1 MLLKYCYNCYFF
13 EESTTDSDDDGTG
26 DDVIIATDEDDDG
39 WESGTSGPSYMED
52 FPDGCSSVSEDDEP
66 DSAPIRSD
74 TYILSERSHCIDDPK
89 VQDFDNET
97 FLLENGELA
106 EKFRNKAGSSPS
118 KLAQDSLEEA
128 NGYQDKHQNSDERVC
143 DATYIIGSSTQH
155 KPLRDKELSSV
166 YKKPVSV
173 VQPFISSNA
182 KSVDVAASLEKTSS
196 SSEDYLNIKAFITR
210 LSMNISHASCSGNT
224 CSRSKALKLK
234 RNNIDYA
241 KMDSSPTKRRSI
253 SLCKVPGSL
262 IRDEQGSNID
272 GCQMD
277 SPIKS
282 PSNRELA
289 TLSGHRN
296 ALLLQ
301 SPVSPEQPSRSS
313 KTLRRRSSQL
323 LKASGDAISR
333 DLKFMEEK
341 KRECLTQ
348 KSSPKRKSRVWRG
361 TFLKERCISL
371 NYSPATK
378 QSSRDSAPETASQ
391 HDSSETLLNC
401 RAETEITRS
410 SIHNNLIPK
419 CNFSSTQQNSVI
431 FQESNEAAMDK
442 LKECKGQV
450 EAKSGAT
457 FKSKQGHKLLCSKD
471 GNIFSSSSHGTP
483 GKAKPLTKK
492 SDFSPTE
499 MRNGRGRKVLCKPG
513 VGGRTEK
520 SGEKSLPLL
529 ENFADDRDNDDKR
542 NSLSKAVD
550 SGKHHKREIS
560 RAFDEFV
567 STNDS
572 SFATQPFTSA
582 WRKGLETKEKKQGTV
597 TLCSSNPRGRVKNSI
612 ALSGDLQCI
621 SSFSGRSPARKRT
634 ARESVALD
642 TTDLLPRKQPKRG
655 SSVSICLQQGPTPH
669 FSSQSPHWLEKE
681 STPIKGKE
689 VKRLRVEG
697 FSSKDMKLL
706 SPIRRAVARSCDSK
720 LEGPSSPCKGLGSC
734 DKSFCFECC

>member
-1 MLLKYCYNCYFF
+1 
-13 EESTTDSDDDGTG
+13 
-26 DDVIIATDEDDDG
+26 
-39 WESGTSGPSYMED
+39 MED
-52 FPDGCSSVSEDDEP
+52 FPDGCSSVSEEEKP

-74 TYILSERSHCIDDPK
+74 MYILSERSHCIDDPK
-89 VQDFDNET
+89 VQDLDNET

-106 EKFRNKAGSSPS
+106 EKFQNEAGSSPS
-118 KLAQDSLEEA
+118 KLVQDYFEDA
-128 NGYQDKHQNSDERVC
+128 NGYQDKHQNSDERVS

-155 KPLRDKELSSV
+155 NPLRDKELSNV

-173 VQPFISSNA
+173 VQPFISSNT
-182 KSVDVAASLEKTSS
+182 KSVDVASSLEKTSS

-210 LSMNISHASCSGNT
+210 LSMNISHASCSSKT

-234 RNNIDYA
+234 RNNIDSA
-241 KMDSSPTKRRSI
+241 EMNSSPTKRRSI
-253 SLCKVPGSL
+253 SLCKMPGSL
-262 IRDEQGSNID
+262 IRGEEGSNID
-272 GCQMD
+272 GCPID

-282 PSNRELA
+282 PCTRERA

-323 LKASGDAISR
+323 LRASVGAISR
-333 DLKFMEEK
+333 SLKFTEETKMEYLK
-341 KRECLTQ
+341 Q
-348 KSSPKRKSRVWRG
+348 KSSPKRKSQVWRG
-361 TFLKERCISL
+361 TFLKERNIFSL
-371 NYSPATK
+371 NHSPATK
-378 QSSRDSAPETASQ
+378 QSSRDSAPETSSP
-391 HDSSETLLNC
+391 HDSSDKLLNC
-401 RAETEITRS
+401 RPETEITRS

-419 CNFSSTQQNSVI
+419 CNFTSTQQNSAI
-431 FQESNEAAMDK
+431 FQESNGAAMDK

-450 EAKSGAT
+450 EAKAGAA
-457 FKSKQGHKLLCSKD
+457 FKSKQGHKLLCSND
-471 GNIFSSSSHGTP
+471 GNIFSSSSQGTRR
-483 GKAKPLTKK
+483 KAKPLTKK

-499 MRNGRGRKVLCKPG
+499 MRNGGARKVLCKPG
-513 VGGRTEK
+513 VGGRIQK
-520 SGEKSLPLL
+520 SGEKSVPLL
-529 ENFADDRDNDDKR
+529 RNFADDRDNDDKR

-550 SGKHHKREIS
+550 SGKNHKREIS

-567 STNDS
+567 STNDRS
-572 SFATQPFTSA
+572 LGMQPFTSA
-582 WRKGLETKEKKQGTV
+582 YRKDLETKEKEQETV

-642 TTDLLPRKQPKRG
+642 SPDLLPRKQPKRG
-655 SSVSICLQQGPTPH
+655 SSVSICLQQGPAPH
-669 FSSQSPHWLEKE
+669 FSSQSPHWQEKE

-689 VKRLRVEG
+689 LNRLRIEG

-720 LEGPSSPCKGLGSC
+720 LEGPSSLCKGLGSC

>member
-1 MLLKYCYNCYFF
+1 MLFF
-13 EESTTDSDDDGTG
+13 LESITDSDNDGTE
-26 DDVIIATDEDDDG
+26 DDVITDEDDDG
-39 WESGTSGPSYMED
+39 WESGTSGPSYMEN
-52 FPDGCSSVSEDDEP
+52 FPDGCSSVSEEEEP
-66 DSAPIRSD
+66 DSAPITSD

-89 VQDFDNET
+89 VQDFDDET
-97 FLLENGELA
+97 FLLENDELA
-106 EKFRNKAGSSPS
+106 EKFRNRAGSSPS
-118 KLAQDSLEEA
+118 NLVQDSLEDA

-155 KPLRDKELSSV
+155 KPLRDKEPSNV

-182 KSVDVAASLEKTSS
+182 KSVDVASSLEKTSS

-210 LSMNISHASCSGNT
+210 LSMNISHASRSGKT

-241 KMDSSPTKRRSI
+241 EMNSSPTKRRSI
-253 SLCKVPGSL
+253 SLCKMPGSL
-262 IRDEQGSNID
+262 FRDEQGSNID

-282 PSNRELA
+282 PCTRERA

-296 ALLLQ
+296 VLLLQ

-323 LKASGDAISR
+323 LTASGGAISR
-333 DLKFMEEK
+333 DLKFTEETK
-341 KRECLTQ
+341 MECLKQ
-348 KSSPKRKSRVWRG
+348 KSSPKRKSQVWRG
-361 TFLKERCISL
+361 TFLKERNIFSL

-378 QSSRDSAPETASQ
+378 QSSRVSAPETASP
-391 HDSSETLLNC
+391 HDSSEKLLNC
-401 RAETEITRS
+401 GPETEITRS
-410 SIHNNLIPK
+410 LIHNNLIPK
-419 CNFSSTQQNSVI
+419 CNFSSTHQNSVI
-431 FQESNEAAMDK
+431 FQESNGAAIDK

-450 EAKSGAT
+450 EAKPGAA

-471 GNIFSSSSHGTP
+471 GNIFSSSSHGTL

-499 MRNGRGRKVLCKPG
+499 MRNSRARKVLCKPG

-520 SGEKSLPLL
+520 SGEKSVPLL
-529 ENFADDRDNDDKR
+529 ENFADDRDNDGKR

-550 SGKHHKREIS
+550 SGKYHKREIS
-560 RAFDEFV
+560 RAFDEFM
-567 STNDS
+567 STNDC
-572 SFATQPFTSA
+572 SFGMQPFTSA
-582 WRKGLETKEKKQGTV
+582 CRKDLVTKEKEQRTS
-597 TLCSSNPRGRVKNSI
+597 TLCRSSSRGRVKNSI
-612 ALSGDLQCI
+612 SLSGDLQCI
-621 SSFSGRSPARKRT
+621 SSFLGRSPARKRT

-642 TTDLLPRKQPKRG
+642 TPDLLPRKQPKRG

-669 FSSQSPHWLEKE
+669 FSSHSLHWQEKE

-689 VKRLRVEG
+689 LKRLRVEG

-720 LEGPSSPCKGLGSC
+720 LERPSSPCKGLGSC

>member
-1 MLLKYCYNCYFF
+1 MLFF
-13 EESTTDSDDDGTG
+13 LESITDSDNDGTE

-39 WESGTSGPSYMED
+39 WESGTSGPSYMEN
-52 FPDGCSSVSEDDEP
+52 FPDGCSSVSEEEEP
-66 DSAPIRSD
+66 DSAPITSD
-74 TYILSERSHCIDDPK
+74 TYILSERSLCIDDPK

-97 FLLENGELA
+97 FLLENDELA
-106 EKFRNKAGSSPS
+106 EKFRNRAGSSPS
-118 KLAQDSLEEA
+118 NLVQDSLEDA

-155 KPLRDKELSSV
+155 KPLRDKEPSNV

-182 KSVDVAASLEKTSS
+182 KSVDVASSLEKTSS

-210 LSMNISHASCSGNT
+210 LSMNISHASRSGKT

-241 KMDSSPTKRRSI
+241 EMNSSPTKRRSI
-253 SLCKVPGSL
+253 SLCKMPGSL
-262 IRDEQGSNID
+262 FREEQGSNID

-282 PSNRELA
+282 PCTRERA

-323 LKASGDAISR
+323 LKASGDAVSR
-333 DLKFMEEK
+333 DLKFTEEK
-341 KRECLTQ
+341 KMECLKQ
-348 KSSPKRKSRVWRG
+348 KSSPKNKNI
-361 TFLKERCISL
+361 FSL

-378 QSSRDSAPETASQ
+378 QSSRVSAPETASP
-391 HDSSETLLNC
+391 HDSSEKLLNC
-401 RAETEITRS
+401 GPETEITRS
-410 SIHNNLIPK
+410 LIHNNLIPK
-419 CNFSSTQQNSVI
+419 CNFSSTHQNSVI
-431 FQESNEAAMDK
+431 FQESNGAAIDK

-450 EAKSGAT
+450 EAKPGAA

-471 GNIFSSSSHGTP
+471 GNIFISSSQGTP
-483 GKAKPLTKK
+483 RKAKPLTKK

-499 MRNGRGRKVLCKPG
+499 MRNSRARKVLCKPG

-520 SGEKSLPLL
+520 SGEKSVPLL
-529 ENFADDRDNDDKR
+529 ENFADDRDNDGKR

-550 SGKHHKREIS
+550 SGKYHKREIS
-560 RAFDEFV
+560 RAFDEFM
-567 STNDS
+567 STNDC
-572 SFATQPFTSA
+572 SFGMQPFTSA
-582 WRKGLETKEKKQGTV
+582 CRKDLVTEEKEQRTS
-597 TLCSSNPRGRVKNSI
+597 TLCSSSSSGRVKNSI
-612 ALSGDLQCI
+612 SLSGDLQCI

-642 TTDLLPRKQPKRG
+642 TPDLLPRKQPKRG
-655 SSVSICLQQGPTPH
+655 SSVSICLQKGPTPH
-669 FSSQSPHWLEKE
+669 FSSQSLHWQEKE

-689 VKRLRVEG
+689 LKRLRVEG

-720 LEGPSSPCKGLGSC
+720 LERPSSPCKGFGSC

>member
-1 MLLKYCYNCYFF
+1 MLFF
-13 EESTTDSDDDGTG
+13 LESITDSDNDGTE

-39 WESGTSGPSYMED
+39 WESGTSGPSYMEN
-52 FPDGCSSVSEDDEP
+52 FPDGCSSVSEEEEP
-66 DSAPIRSD
+66 DSAPITSD
-74 TYILSERSHCIDDPK
+74 TYILSERSLCIDDPK

-97 FLLENGELA
+97 FLLENDELA
-106 EKFRNKAGSSPS
+106 EKFRNRAGSSPS
-118 KLAQDSLEEA
+118 NLVQDSLEDA

-155 KPLRDKELSSV
+155 KPLRDKEPSNV

-182 KSVDVAASLEKTSS
+182 KSVDVASSLEKTSS

-210 LSMNISHASCSGNT
+210 LSMNISHASRSGKT

-241 KMDSSPTKRRSI
+241 EMNSSPTKRRSI
-253 SLCKVPGSL
+253 SLCKMPGSL
-262 IRDEQGSNID
+262 FRDEQGSNID

-282 PSNRELA
+282 PCTRERA

-323 LKASGDAISR
+323 LKASGDAVSR
-333 DLKFMEEK
+333 DLKFTEEK
-341 KRECLTQ
+341 KMECLKQ
-348 KSSPKRKSRVWRG
+348 KSNPKRKSQVWRG
-361 TFLKERCISL
+361 TFLKERNIFSL
-371 NYSPATK
+371 NHSPATK
-378 QSSRDSAPETASQ
+378 QSSRVSAPETASP
-391 HDSSETLLNC
+391 HDSSEKLLNC
-401 RAETEITRS
+401 GPETEITRS
-410 SIHNNLIPK
+410 LIHNNLIPK
-419 CNFSSTQQNSVI
+419 CIFSSTHQNSVI
-431 FQESNEAAMDK
+431 FQESNGVAIDK

-450 EAKSGAT
+450 EAKPDAA

-471 GNIFSSSSHGTP
+471 GNIFISSSQGTP
-483 GKAKPLTKK
+483 RKAKPLTKK

-499 MRNGRGRKVLCKPG
+499 MRNSRARKVLCKPG

-520 SGEKSLPLL
+520 SGEKSVPLL
-529 ENFADDRDNDDKR
+529 ENFADDRDNDGKR

-550 SGKHHKREIS
+550 SGKYHKREIS
-560 RAFDEFV
+560 RAFDEFM
-567 STNDS
+567 STNDC
-572 SFATQPFTSA
+572 SFGMQPFTSA
-582 WRKGLETKEKKQGTV
+582 CRKDLVTEEKEQRTS
-597 TLCSSNPRGRVKNSI
+597 TLCSSSSSGRVKKNIS
-612 ALSGDLQCI
+612 LSGDLQCI

-642 TTDLLPRKQPKRG
+642 TPDLLPRKQPKRG
-655 SSVSICLQQGPTPH
+655 SSVSICLQKGPTPH
-669 FSSQSPHWLEKE
+669 FSSQSLHWQEKE

-689 VKRLRVEG
+689 LKRLRVEG

-720 LEGPSSPCKGLGSC
+720 LERPSSPCKGFGSC

>member
-1 MLLKYCYNCYFF
+1 MLFF
-13 EESTTDSDDDGTG
+13 LESITDSDNDGTE

-39 WESGTSGPSYMED
+39 WESGTSGPSYMEN
-52 FPDGCSSVSEDDEP
+52 FPDGCSSVSEEEEP
-66 DSAPIRSD
+66 DSAPITSD
-74 TYILSERSHCIDDPK
+74 TYILSERSLCIDDPK

-97 FLLENGELA
+97 FLLENDELA
-106 EKFRNKAGSSPS
+106 EKFRNRAGSSPS
-118 KLAQDSLEEA
+118 NLVQDSLEDA

-155 KPLRDKELSSV
+155 KPLRDKEPSNV

-173 VQPFISSNA
+173 VQPFISSNV
-182 KSVDVAASLEKTSS
+182 KSVDVASSLEKTSS

-210 LSMNISHASCSGNT
+210 LSMNISHASRAGKT
-224 CSRSKALKLK
+224 CSLSKALKLK

-241 KMDSSPTKRRSI
+241 EMNSSPTKRRSI
-253 SLCKVPGSL
+253 SLCKMPGSL
-262 IRDEQGSNID
+262 FRDEQGSNID

-282 PSNRELA
+282 PCTRERA

-323 LKASGDAISR
+323 LKASGDAVSR
-333 DLKFMEEK
+333 DLKFTEEK
-341 KRECLTQ
+341 KMECLKQ
-348 KSSPKRKSRVWRG
+348 KSSPKRKSQVWRG
-361 TFLKERCISL
+361 TFLKERNIFSL

-378 QSSRDSAPETASQ
+378 QSSRVSAPETASP
-391 HDSSETLLNC
+391 HDSSEKLLNC
-401 RAETEITRS
+401 GPETEITRS
-410 SIHNNLIPK
+410 LIHNNLIPK
-419 CNFSSTQQNSVI
+419 CNFSSTHQNSVI
-431 FQESNEAAMDK
+431 FQESNGAAIDK

-450 EAKSGAT
+450 EAKPGAA

-471 GNIFSSSSHGTP
+471 GNIFISSSQGTP
-483 GKAKPLTKK
+483 RKAKPLTKK

-499 MRNGRGRKVLCKPG
+499 MRNSRARKVLCKPG

-520 SGEKSLPLL
+520 SGEKSVPLL
-529 ENFADDRDNDDKR
+529 ENFADDRDNDGKR

-550 SGKHHKREIS
+550 SGKYHKREIS
-560 RAFDEFV
+560 RAFDEFM
-567 STNDS
+567 STNDC
-572 SFATQPFTSA
+572 SFGMQPFTSA
-582 WRKGLETKEKKQGTV
+582 CRKDLVTEEKEQRTS
-597 TLCSSNPRGRVKNSI
+597 TLCSSSSSGRVKNSI
-612 ALSGDLQCI
+612 SLSGDLQCI

-642 TTDLLPRKQPKRG
+642 TPDLLPRKQPKRG
-655 SSVSICLQQGPTPH
+655 SSVSICLQKGPTPH
-669 FSSQSPHWLEKE
+669 FSSQSLHWQEKE

-689 VKRLRVEG
+689 LKRLRVEG

-720 LEGPSSPCKGLGSC
+720 LERPSSPCKGFGSC

>member
-1 MLLKYCYNCYFF
+1 MLFF
-13 EESTTDSDDDGTG
+13 LESITDSDNDGTE

-39 WESGTSGPSYMED
+39 WESGTSGPSYMEN
-52 FPDGCSSVSEDDEP
+52 FPDGCSSVSEEEEP
-66 DSAPIRSD
+66 DSAPITSD
-74 TYILSERSHCIDDPK
+74 TYILSERSLCIDDPK

-97 FLLENGELA
+97 FLLENDELA
-106 EKFRNKAGSSPS
+106 EKFRNRAGSSPS
-118 KLAQDSLEEA
+118 NLVQDSLEDA

-155 KPLRDKELSSV
+155 KPLRDKEPSNV

-182 KSVDVAASLEKTSS
+182 KSVDVASSLEKTSS
-196 SSEDYLNIKAFITR
+196 SSEDYFNIKAFITR
-210 LSMNISHASCSGNT
+210 LSMNISHASRSGKT
-224 CSRSKALKLK
+224 CSCSKALKLK

-241 KMDSSPTKRRSI
+241 EMNSSPTKRRSI
-253 SLCKVPGSL
+253 SLCKMPGSL
-262 IRDEQGSNID
+262 FREEQGSNID

-282 PSNRELA
+282 PCTRERA

-313 KTLRRRSSQL
+313 QTLRRRSSQL
-323 LKASGDAISR
+323 LKASGDAVSR
-333 DLKFMEEK
+333 DLKFTEEK
-341 KRECLTQ
+341 KMECLKQ
-348 KSSPKRKSRVWRG
+348 KSSPKRKSQVWRG
-361 TFLKERCISL
+361 TFLKERNIFSL

-378 QSSRDSAPETASQ
+378 QSSRVSAPETASP
-391 HDSSETLLNC
+391 HDSSEKLLNC
-401 RAETEITRS
+401 GPETEITRS
-410 SIHNNLIPK
+410 LIHNNLIPK
-419 CNFSSTQQNSVI
+419 CNFSSTHQNSVI
-431 FQESNEAAMDK
+431 FQESNGAAIDK

-450 EAKSGAT
+450 EAKPGAA

-471 GNIFSSSSHGTP
+471 GNIFISSSQGTP
-483 GKAKPLTKK
+483 RKAKPLTKK

-499 MRNGRGRKVLCKPG
+499 MRNSRARKVLCKPG

-520 SGEKSLPLL
+520 SGEKSVPLL
-529 ENFADDRDNDDKR
+529 ENFADDRDNDGKR

-550 SGKHHKREIS
+550 SGKYHKREIS
-560 RAFDEFV
+560 RAFDEFM
-567 STNDS
+567 STNDC
-572 SFATQPFTSA
+572 SFGMQPFTSA
-582 WRKGLETKEKKQGTV
+582 YRKDLVTEEKEQRTS
-597 TLCSSNPRGRVKNSI
+597 TLCSSSSSGRVKNSI
-612 ALSGDLQCI
+612 SLSGDLQCI

-642 TTDLLPRKQPKRG
+642 TPDLLPRKQPKRG
-655 SSVSICLQQGPTPH
+655 SSVSICLQKGPTPH
-669 FSSQSPHWLEKE
+669 FSSQSLHWQEKE

-689 VKRLRVEG
+689 LKRLRVEG

-720 LEGPSSPCKGLGSC
+720 LERPSSPCKGFGSC

>member
-1 MLLKYCYNCYFF
+1 MLFF
-13 EESTTDSDDDGTG
+13 LESITDSDNDGTE

-39 WESGTSGPSYMED
+39 WESGTSGPSYMEN
-52 FPDGCSSVSEDDEP
+52 FPDGCSSVSEEEEP
-66 DSAPIRSD
+66 DSAPITSD
-74 TYILSERSHCIDDPK
+74 TYILSERSLCIDDPK

-97 FLLENGELA
+97 FLLENDELA
-106 EKFRNKAGSSPS
+106 EKFRNRAGSSPS
-118 KLAQDSLEEA
+118 NLVQDSLEDA

-155 KPLRDKELSSV
+155 KPLRDKEPSNV

-182 KSVDVAASLEKTSS
+182 KSVDVASSLEKTSS

-210 LSMNISHASCSGNT
+210 LSMNISHASRSGKT

-241 KMDSSPTKRRSI
+241 EMNSSPTKRRSI
-253 SLCKVPGSL
+253 SLCKMPGSL
-262 IRDEQGSNID
+262 FRDEQGSNID

-282 PSNRELA
+282 PCTRERA

-323 LKASGDAISR
+323 LKASGDAVSR
-333 DLKFMEEK
+333 DLKFTEEK
-341 KRECLTQ
+341 KMECLKQ
-348 KSSPKRKSRVWRG
+348 KSNPKRKSQVWRG
-361 TFLKERCISL
+361 TFLKERNIFSL

-378 QSSRDSAPETASQ
+378 QSSRVSAPETASP
-391 HDSSETLLNC
+391 HDSSEKLLNC
-401 RAETEITRS
+401 GPETEITRS
-410 SIHNNLIPK
+410 LIHNNLIPK
-419 CNFSSTQQNSVI
+419 CIFSSTHQNSVI
-431 FQESNEAAMDK
+431 FQESNGVAIDK

-450 EAKSGAT
+450 EAKPGAA

-471 GNIFSSSSHGTP
+471 GNIFISSSQGTP
-483 GKAKPLTKK
+483 RKAKPLTKK

-499 MRNGRGRKVLCKPG
+499 MRNSRARKVLCKPG

-520 SGEKSLPLL
+520 SGEKSVPLL
-529 ENFADDRDNDDKR
+529 ENFADDRDNDGKR

-550 SGKHHKREIS
+550 SGKYHKREIS
-560 RAFDEFV
+560 RAFDEFM
-567 STNDS
+567 STNDC
-572 SFATQPFTSA
+572 SFGMQPFTSA
-582 WRKGLETKEKKQGTV
+582 CRKDLVTEEKEQRTS
-597 TLCSSNPRGRVKNSI
+597 TLCSSSSSGRVKNSI
-612 ALSGDLQCI
+612 SLSGDLQCI

-642 TTDLLPRKQPKRG
+642 TPDLLPRKQPKRG
-655 SSVSICLQQGPTPH
+655 SSVSICLQKGPTPH
-669 FSSQSPHWLEKE
+669 FSSQSLHWQEKE

-689 VKRLRVEG
+689 LKRLRVEG

-720 LEGPSSPCKGLGSC
+720 LERPSSPCKGFGSC

>member
-1 MLLKYCYNCYFF
+1 
-13 EESTTDSDDDGTG
+13 
-26 DDVIIATDEDDDG
+26 
-39 WESGTSGPSYMED
+39 MED
-52 FPDGCSSVSEDDEP
+52 FPDGCSSGSEEEEP

-97 FLLENGELA
+97 LVLDNGELA
-106 EKFRNKAGSSPS
+106 EKFRNRAGSSPS
-118 KLAQDSLEEA
+118 KLVQDSLKGA
-128 NGYQDKHQNSDERVC
+128 NGCQDKHQNYDERVC
-143 DATYIIGSSTQH
+143 DATYIIGGSTRH
-155 KPLRDKELSSV
+155 KPQRDEELSSG

-173 VQPFISSNA
+173 VQPFISSNT
-182 KSVDVAASLEKTSS
+182 KSVDVASSLEKTSS

-210 LSMNISHASCSGNT
+210 LSMNISHASCSGKT

-241 KMDSSPTKRRSI
+241 EMNSSPTKRRSI
-253 SLCKVPGSL
+253 SLCKMPGSL
-262 IRDEQGSNID
+262 IRVEQGSNID

-282 PSNRELA
+282 PCTRERA

-333 DLKFMEEK
+333 DLKITEEK
-341 KRECLTQ
+341 KRECLKQ
-348 KSSPKRKSRVWRG
+348 KSSPKRKSQVWRG
-361 TFLKERCISL
+361 TFLKDRNIFPL

-378 QSSRDSAPETASQ
+378 QSWRGSAPETVSQ
-391 HDSSETLLNC
+391 HDSSEQLLNC
-401 RAETEITRS
+401 RPKAEITRS
-410 SIHNNLIPK
+410 AIHNNLIPK
-419 CNFSSTQQNSVI
+419 CNFSSNQQNSVI
-431 FQESNEAAMDK
+431 FQESNGAVMDK
-442 LKECKGQV
+442 LRECEGKV
-450 EAKSGAT
+450 EAKADAA
-457 FKSKQGHKLLCSKD
+457 FKSKQGHTLSALKD
-471 GNIFSSSSHGTP
+471 GNIFSSSSQGTFR
-483 GKAKPLTKK
+483 KAKPLTKK
-492 SDFSPTE
+492 CDSSPTG
-499 MRNGRGRKVLCKPG
+499 MRNGRARWDLCKPG
-513 VGGRTEK
+513 VGGRIEK
-520 SGEKSLPLL
+520 PGEKSVPLL
-529 ENFADDRDNDDKR
+529 EMIGDGRDNDDKR

-560 RAFDEFV
+560 RAFDEFM
-567 STNDS
+567 STNDRS
-572 SFATQPFTSA
+572 LGMQPFTSA
-582 WRKGLETKEKKQGTV
+582 YRKDLETKEKEQGSV

-621 SSFSGRSPARKRT
+621 SSFSGRSSARKRT

-642 TTDLLPRKQPKRG
+642 TPDVLPRKQPKRG

-669 FSSQSPHWLEKE
+669 FSSQSLHCQEKE

-689 VKRLRVEG
+689 FKRLRVEG

-706 SPIRRAVARSCDSK
+706 SPIRRAVARSCDSN

>member
-1 MLLKYCYNCYFF
+1 MIAIFL
-13 EESTTDSDDDGTG
+13 ESITDSDNDGTE

-39 WESGTSGPSYMED
+39 WESGTSGPSYMEN
-52 FPDGCSSVSEDDEP
+52 FPDGCSSVSEEEEP
-66 DSAPIRSD
+66 DSAPITSD

-97 FLLENGELA
+97 FLLENDELA
-106 EKFRNKAGSSPS
+106 EKFRNRAGSSPS
-118 KLAQDSLEEA
+118 NLVQDSLEDA

-155 KPLRDKELSSV
+155 KPLRDKEPSNV

-182 KSVDVAASLEKTSS
+182 KSVDVASSLEKTSS

-210 LSMNISHASCSGNT
+210 LSMNISHASRSGKT

-241 KMDSSPTKRRSI
+241 EMNSSPTKRRSI
-253 SLCKVPGSL
+253 SLCKMPGSL
-262 IRDEQGSNID
+262 FREEQGSNID

-282 PSNRELA
+282 PCTRERA

-323 LKASGDAISR
+323 LKASGDAVSR
-333 DLKFMEEK
+333 DLKFTEEK
-341 KRECLTQ
+341 KMECLKQ
-348 KSSPKRKSRVWRG
+348 KSSPKRKSQVWRG
-361 TFLKERCISL
+361 TFLKERNIFSL

-378 QSSRDSAPETASQ
+378 QSSRVSAPETASP
-391 HDSSETLLNC
+391 HDSSEKLLNC
-401 RAETEITRS
+401 GPETEITRS
-410 SIHNNLIPK
+410 LIHNNLIPK
-419 CNFSSTQQNSVI
+419 CIFSSTHQNSVI
-431 FQESNEAAMDK
+431 FQESNGVAIDK

-450 EAKSGAT
+450 EAKPDAA

-471 GNIFSSSSHGTP
+471 GNIFISSSQGTP
-483 GKAKPLTKK
+483 RKAKPLTKK

-499 MRNGRGRKVLCKPG
+499 MRNSRARKVLCKPG
-513 VGGRTEK
+513 VEGRTEK
-520 SGEKSLPLL
+520 SGEKSVPLL
-529 ENFADDRDNDDKR
+529 ENFADDRDNDGKR

-550 SGKHHKREIS
+550 SGKYHKREIS
-560 RAFDEFV
+560 RAFDEFM
-567 STNDS
+567 STNDC
-572 SFATQPFTSA
+572 SFGMQPFTSA
-582 WRKGLETKEKKQGTV
+582 CRKDLVTEEKEQRTS
-597 TLCSSNPRGRVKNSI
+597 TLCSSSSSGRVKKNIS
-612 ALSGDLQCI
+612 LSGDLQCI

-642 TTDLLPRKQPKRG
+642 TPDLLPRKQPKRG
-655 SSVSICLQQGPTPH
+655 SSVSICLQKGPTPH
-669 FSSQSPHWLEKE
+669 FSSQSLHWQEKE

-689 VKRLRVEG
+689 LKRLRVEG

-720 LEGPSSPCKGLGSC
+720 LERPSSPCKGFGSC

>member
-1 MLLKYCYNCYFF
+1 MLFF
-13 EESTTDSDDDGTG
+13 LESITDSDNDGTE

-39 WESGTSGPSYMED
+39 WESGTSGPSYMEN
-52 FPDGCSSVSEDDEP
+52 FPDGCSSVSEEEEP
-66 DSAPIRSD
+66 DSAPITSD
-74 TYILSERSHCIDDPK
+74 TYILSERSHSIDDPK

-97 FLLENGELA
+97 FLLENDELA
-106 EKFRNKAGSSPS
+106 EKFRNRAGSSPS
-118 KLAQDSLEEA
+118 NLVQDSLEDA

-155 KPLRDKELSSV
+155 KPLRDKEPSNV

-173 VQPFISSNA
+173 VQPFISSNV
-182 KSVDVAASLEKTSS
+182 KSVDVASSLEKTSS

-210 LSMNISHASCSGNT
+210 LSMNISHASRAGKT
-224 CSRSKALKLK
+224 CSLSKALKLK

-241 KMDSSPTKRRSI
+241 EMNSSPTKRRSI
-253 SLCKVPGSL
+253 SLCKMPGSL
-262 IRDEQGSNID
+262 FRDEQGSNID

-282 PSNRELA
+282 PCTRERA

-323 LKASGDAISR
+323 LKASGDAVSR
-333 DLKFMEEK
+333 DLKFTEEK
-341 KRECLTQ
+341 KMECLKQ
-348 KSSPKRKSRVWRG
+348 KSSPKRKSQVWRG
-361 TFLKERCISL
+361 TFLKERNIFSL
-371 NYSPATK
+371 NYSPETK
-378 QSSRDSAPETASQ
+378 QSSRVSAPETASP
-391 HDSSETLLNC
+391 HDSSEKLLNC
-401 RAETEITRS
+401 GPETEITRS
-410 SIHNNLIPK
+410 LIHNNLIPK
-419 CNFSSTQQNSVI
+419 CNFSSTHQNSVI
-431 FQESNEAAMDK
+431 FQESNGAAIDK
-442 LKECKGQV
+442 LKEWKGQV
-450 EAKSGAT
+450 EAKPGAA
-457 FKSKQGHKLLCSKD
+457 FKSKQGHKLLCSND
-471 GNIFSSSSHGTP
+471 GNIFISSSQGTP
-483 GKAKPLTKK
+483 RKAKPLTKK

-499 MRNGRGRKVLCKPG
+499 MRNSRARKVLCKPG

-520 SGEKSLPLL
+520 SGEKSVPLL
-529 ENFADDRDNDDKR
+529 ENFADDRDNDGKR

-550 SGKHHKREIS
+550 SGKYHKREIS
-560 RAFDEFV
+560 RAFDEFM
-567 STNDS
+567 STNDC
-572 SFATQPFTSA
+572 SFGMQPFTSA
-582 WRKGLETKEKKQGTV
+582 CRKDLVTEEKEQRTS
-597 TLCSSNPRGRVKNSI
+597 TLCSSSSSGRVKNSI
-612 ALSGDLQCI
+612 SLSGDLQCI

-642 TTDLLPRKQPKRG
+642 TPDLLPRKQPKRG
-655 SSVSICLQQGPTPH
+655 SSVSICLQKGPTPH
-669 FSSQSPHWLEKE
+669 FSSQSLHWQEKE

-689 VKRLRVEG
+689 LKRLRVEG

-720 LEGPSSPCKGLGSC
+720 LERPSSPCKGFGSC

>member
-1 MLLKYCYNCYFF
+1 MLFF
-13 EESTTDSDDDGTG
+13 LESITDSDNDGTE
-26 DDVIIATDEDDDG
+26 DDVITDEDDDG

-52 FPDGCSSVSEDDEP
+52 FPDGCSSVSEEEEP
-66 DSAPIRSD
+66 DSAPITSD

-89 VQDFDNET
+89 VQDVDNET

-106 EKFRNKAGSSPS
+106 EKFRNRAGSSPS
-118 KLAQDSLEEA
+118 KLAQDSLEDA
-128 NGYQDKHQNSDERVC
+128 NGYEDKLQNSDERVC

-155 KPLRDKELSSV
+155 KPLRDKEPSNV

-173 VQPFISSNA
+173 VQPFITSNA
-182 KSVDVAASLEKTSS
+182 KSVDVASSLEKTSS

-210 LSMNISHASCSGNT
+210 LSMNISHASRSGKT
-224 CSRSKALKLK
+224 FSRSKALKLK

-241 KMDSSPTKRRSI
+241 EMNSSPSRRRSI

-262 IRDEQGSNID
+262 IRDEQGSDID
-272 GCQMD
+272 GCPMD

-282 PSNRELA
+282 PCTRERA

-323 LKASGDAISR
+323 LTASEGAISR
-333 DLKFMEEK
+333 DLKFTEETK
-341 KRECLTQ
+341 MECLKQ
-348 KSSPKRKSRVWRG
+348 KSSPKRKSQVWRG
-361 TFLKERCISL
+361 TFLKERNMFSL

-378 QSSRDSAPETASQ
+378 QSSRDSAPETASP
-391 HDSSETLLNC
+391 HDSSEKLLNC
-401 RAETEITRS
+401 GPETEITRS
-410 SIHNNLIPK
+410 LIHNNLIPK
-419 CNFSSTQQNSVI
+419 CNFSSTHQNSVI
-431 FQESNEAAMDK
+431 FQESNGAAMDK

-450 EAKSGAT
+450 EAKPGAA

-471 GNIFSSSSHGTP
+471 GNIFSSSSHGTL

-499 MRNGRGRKVLCKPG
+499 MRNSRGRKVLCKRG

-529 ENFADDRDNDDKR
+529 ENFTDDRDKDDKR
-542 NSLSKAVD
+542 NSLSKAVH

-560 RAFDEFV
+560 RAFDEFM
-567 STNDS
+567 STNDC
-572 SFATQPFTSA
+572 SFGMQPFTSA
-582 WRKGLETKEKKQGTV
+582 CRKDLVSKEKEQRTS
-597 TLCSSNPRGRVKNSI
+597 TLCCSSSSRGRVKNSI
-612 ALSGDLQCI
+612 SLSGDLQCI

-642 TTDLLPRKQPKRG
+642 TPDLLPRKQPKRG

-669 FSSQSPHWLEKE
+669 FSSHSLHWQEKE

-689 VKRLRVEG
+689 LKRLRVEG

-720 LEGPSSPCKGLGSC
+720 LERPSSPCKGLGSC

>member
-1 MLLKYCYNCYFF
+1 MLFF
-13 EESTTDSDDDGTG
+13 FLESITDSDNDGTE

-52 FPDGCSSVSEDDEP
+52 FPDGCSSVSEEEEP
-66 DSAPIRSD
+66 DSVPITSD

-106 EKFRNKAGSSPS
+106 EKIRNRAGSSPS
-118 KLAQDSLEEA
+118 KLAQHSLEDA
-128 NGYQDKHQNSDERVC
+128 NDYQDEHQNSDERVC

-155 KPLRDKELSSV
+155 KPLRDKEPSNV

-182 KSVDVAASLEKTSS
+182 KSVDVASSLEKTSS

-210 LSMNISHASCSGNT
+210 LSMNISHASSSGKT

-234 RNNIDYA
+234 RNNIDYGE
-241 KMDSSPTKRRSI
+241 MNSSPTKRRSI

-262 IRDEQGSNID
+262 IRDEQSSNID
-272 GCQMD
+272 GCPMD

-282 PSNRELA
+282 PSTKERA

-323 LKASGDAISR
+323 LKASEDAVSR
-333 DLKFMEEK
+333 DLKFTEEK
-341 KRECLTQ
+341 KMECLKQ
-348 KSSPKRKSRVWRG
+348 KSSPKRKSQVWRG
-361 TFLKERCISL
+361 TFLKERNIFSL

-378 QSSRDSAPETASQ
+378 QSSRDSAPETVSP
-391 HDSSETLLNC
+391 HDSSEKLLNC
-401 RAETEITRS
+401 GPETEITRS
-410 SIHNNLIPK
+410 LIHNNLIPK
-419 CNFSSTQQNSVI
+419 CNFSSTHQNSVI
-431 FQESNEAAMDK
+431 FQESNGAAMDK

-450 EAKSGAT
+450 EAKPGAA

-471 GNIFSSSSHGTP
+471 GNIFSSSSHGTL

-499 MRNGRGRKVLCKPG
+499 MRNSRGRKVLCKRG
-513 VGGRTEK
+513 VGGRTKK

-529 ENFADDRDNDDKR
+529 ENFTDDRDNYDKR
-542 NSLSKAVD
+542 NSLSKAVH

-560 RAFDEFV
+560 RAFDEFM
-567 STNDS
+567 STNDC
-572 SFATQPFTSA
+572 SFGMQPFTSA
-582 WRKGLETKEKKQGTV
+582 CRKDLVTKEKEQRTS
-597 TLCSSNPRGRVKNSI
+597 TLCSSSSRGRVKNSI
-612 ALSGDLQCI
+612 SLSGDLQCI

-642 TTDLLPRKQPKRG
+642 TPDLLPRKQPKRG

-669 FSSQSPHWLEKE
+669 FSSQSLHWQEKE

-689 VKRLRVEG
+689 LKRLRVEG

-720 LEGPSSPCKGLGSC
+720 LERPSSPCKGLGSC
-734 DKSFCFECC
+734 YKSFCFECC